1 VQDSCTVTDKVLDD
15 STLFAGDGLTLGK
28 LFLGDEVVFLA
39 VLFQTM
45 GKVYCISR
53 CIMTAGTYMN
63 HPIRPNK
70 L

>member
-1 VQDSCTVTDKVLDD
+1 LCAITDKVLDD
-15 STLFAGDGLTLGK
+15 STLFADGLTLGR
-28 LFLGDEVVFLA
+28 LFLGDEVVFSA

-45 GKVYCISR
+45 GKVYSISR
-53 CIMTAGTYMN
+53 CIMTAGAYMN